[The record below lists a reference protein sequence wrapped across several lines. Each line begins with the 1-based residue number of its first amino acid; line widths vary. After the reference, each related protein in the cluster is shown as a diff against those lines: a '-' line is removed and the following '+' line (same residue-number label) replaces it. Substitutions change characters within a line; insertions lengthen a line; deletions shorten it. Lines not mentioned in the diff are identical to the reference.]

1 MINLLVT
8 LLFLI
13 IILGVIYW
21 ILTIIPLPA
30 PFMKIAQIVMA
41 VIVLLFLIG
50 IFTGSVPTV
59 RFPN

>member
-30 PFMKIAQIVMA
+30 PLMKIAQIIMA

-50 IFTGSVPTV
+50 IFTGTVPSL
-59 RFPN
+59 RLAN